1 MGILGNLRFLIC
13 RFCRI
18 RHILH
23 RVDLPAVHD
32 VERRK
37 RLRVKVQLK
46 QSADLAGVLHAV
58 LCQRIERL
66 AADLFAA
73 VRRFKETPR
82 WQALSLLEIIM
93 EPSGK
98 LQKLHAGFVLQID
111 FRAVLRDV
119 KARRAHTCASD
130 FFCGLR
136 TGSSCVQ
143 SLMYS
148 CTAAGTTFS

>member
-1 MGILGNLRFLIC
+1 
-13 RFCRI
+13 
-18 RHILH
+18 
-23 RVDLPAVHD
+23 
-32 VERRK
+32 
-37 RLRVKVQLK
+37 
-46 QSADLAGVLHAV
+46 
-58 LCQRIERL
+58 
-66 AADLFAA
+66 
-73 VRRFKETPR
+73 
-82 WQALSLLEIIM
+82 M

-119 KARRAHTCASD
+119 KARRAHTCVSD